1 MFIVSLTYKKDLSEV
16 DKFIKPHIEFLKDK
30 YSKNIFLASGR
41 KVPRTGGI
49 ILAAAKNKNEL
60 MEELKDDPF
69 YINEIADYDIIEF
82 VPSMTCKKLEYLK
95 EQI

>member
-41 KVPRTGGI
+41 KIPRTGGI
-49 ILAAAKNKNEL
+49 ILATAKNKKDL
-60 MEELKDDPF
+60 MKELKDDPF
-69 YINEIADYDIIEF
+69 FINEIADYDITEF
-82 VPSMTCKKLEYLK
+82 VPSMTCKELGFLK
-95 EQI
+95 EQN